1 MNIDAYTKDEKIFK
15 EYVLRQYIGDGSYG
29 RVYLVEN
36 KVGVFALKILYKDVK
51 MEMRGV
57 ESVMKIRSNRLISIL
72 DYGKTLSNEDC
83 ILMEY
88 IPCNLERILAD
99 GRLEEPKAR
108 HYFTEILKG
117 LEVLHKNNILHRDIK
132 PENLFVLEDI
142 VKIGDFGTARYISEE
157 KFGRTISVGTPHYM
171 APECFGDNYGFSVD
185 CWSAAVIFYRM
196 LTGRFVFDGK
206 FYEKIFAA
214 IIRAEPNLICVPDNY
229 RPFFKKCFEKDVK
242 KRYMNPEEILKEI
255 QQISEGGNKEI
266 PAIPVHVRETH
277 EQHSASQ
284 EKASVQE
291 NRPREKTYQL
301 RHTAILV
308 PNDAYAYKLFGL
320 DERLRP
326 LSYIKNDFR
335 DNGDGTVTDSATE
348 LVWQKSGS
356 ETYIVFPE
364 AQEYIKQMNA
374 ERFGGN
380 KGWRLPT
387 VEEFISLLEP
397 EKQSND
403 LHISPIFHKKQCWCW
418 TADRRSPV
426 SGWHVN
432 FDRGYFHHYED
443 RCYVRAVRSLK
454 S

>member
-1 MNIDAYTKDEKIFK
+1 MIDSYTKDEKIFK

-36 KVGVFALKILYKDVK
+36 KVGLFALKILYKDVK

-57 ESVMKIRSNRLISIL
+57 ESVMKIRSNRLIRIL
-72 DYGKTLSNEDC
+72 DYGKTLSGENC

-108 HYFTEILKG
+108 HYFTEILNG

-157 KFGRTISVGTPHYM
+157 KSDRTVSVGTPHYI
-171 APECFGDNYGFSVD
+171 APECFSDNYGFSVD

-196 LTGRFVFDGK
+196 LTGSFVFDGK
-206 FYEKIFAA
+206 FYENIFAA
-214 IIRAEPNLICVPDNY
+214 IMRPEPNLIRVPELY
-229 RPFFKKCFEKDVK
+229 RLFFKKCFEKDVK
-242 KRYMNPEEILKEI
+242 KRHKNPEEMLKEI
-255 QQISEGGNKEI
+255 QRISEGGHKETAAI
-266 PAIPVHVRETH
+266 SVHIQEVHGQKPA
-277 EQHSASQ
+277 SG
-284 EKASVQE
+284 EKKPVQE
-291 NRPREKTYQL
+291 NRPQEKTYQL
-301 RHTAILV
+301 RHKPILV
-308 PNDAYAYKLFGL
+308 QNDAYAYKFFGL

-326 LSYIKNDFR
+326 LSYIKNNFR
-335 DNGDGTVTDSATE
+335 DNGDGTVTDSVTE

-356 ETYIVFPE
+356 ETYITYPE
-364 AQEYIKQMNA
+364 AQEYIRQMNI
-374 ERFGGN
+374 GGN
-380 KGWRLPT
+380 EGWRLPT

-397 EKQSND
+397 QKQSNE
-403 LHISPIFHKKQCWCW
+403 LHINPIFHKKQCWCW
-418 TADRRSPV
+418 TADRRSPFSV
-426 SGWHVN
+426 WHVN

-443 RCYVRAVRSLK
+443 RCYVRAVRSLSTK
-454 S
+454 EKK